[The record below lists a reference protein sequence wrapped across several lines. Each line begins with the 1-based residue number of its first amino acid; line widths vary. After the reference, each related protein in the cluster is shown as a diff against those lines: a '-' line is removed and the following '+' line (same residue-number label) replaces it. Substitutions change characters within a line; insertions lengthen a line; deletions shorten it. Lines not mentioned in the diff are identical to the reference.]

1 MDTSRAYFLE
11 AARANASPPQTSR
24 EAYEGFPS
32 IDKVQALFFYP
43 RFIAQRRPRIGAAVG
58 LDCISPAT
66 EMPNW
71 CAAPGVMDGSHA
83 TENHL
88 FQGGGVI
95 KHVTLCNCSAHG

>member
-11 AARANASPPQTSR
+11 AARANASPPQKSR

-32 IDKVQALFFYP
+32 IDKIQTLFFSS
-43 RFIAQRRPRIGAAVG
+43 RFVAQRRPRIGAAVG

-66 EMPNW
+66 EMPKW
-71 CAAPGVMDGSHA
+71 CAAPGVVDGSHA
-83 TENHL
+83 IENHL

-95 KHVTLCNCSAHG
+95 KHDTLCNCSAHG